1 MTRFTIE
8 EYNALKAAYVKAAT
22 TGVYSVA
29 YGDKTVT
36 YHRLEDM
43 RKAMEIMEQELFP
56 ERFGRRRK
64 LAQFERGYFKS
75 NNQP

>member
-8 EYNALKAAYVKAAT
+8 DYNALKAAYVSAAT
-22 TGVYSVA
+22 TGVYSVN

-43 RKAMEIMEQELFP
+43 RKAMELMEQELFP

-64 LAQFERGYFKS
+64 LAEFQRGYQNS
-75 NNQP
+75 